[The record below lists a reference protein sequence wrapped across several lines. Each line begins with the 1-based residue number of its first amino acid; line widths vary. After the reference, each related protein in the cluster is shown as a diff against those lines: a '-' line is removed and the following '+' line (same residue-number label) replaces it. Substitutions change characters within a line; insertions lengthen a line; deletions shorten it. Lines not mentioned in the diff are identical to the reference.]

1 MLTVTFVEFLVL
13 TSVAWEPWEEK
24 QELQLVDVTD
34 KQVTV
39 VKHMVLESWAALVL
53 TMRGAHVD
61 VTFHGRQAVDTQ
73 DRATSVETGPSVV
86 LEDQDKVVQE

>member
-1 MLTVTFVEFLVL
+1 VEFLVL
-13 TSVAWEPWEEK
+13 TSVVWEPWEEK

-34 KQVTV
+34 KLVTL
-39 VKHMVLESWAALVL
+39 VKHMVLESWVAQVL
-53 TMRGAHVD
+53 TMRGARVD

-73 DRATSVETGPSVV
+73 DRVHSVETGPSVV

>member
-1 MLTVTFVEFLVL
+1 MLTVTSVEFLVL
-13 TSVAWEPWEEK
+13 TSVVWEPWEEK

-61 VTFHGRQAVDTQ
+61 VTFHGRQAADTQ
-73 DRATSVETGPSVV
+73 GRVHSVETGPSVV

>member
-13 TSVAWEPWEEK
+13 TSVVWEPWEEK

-73 DRATSVETGPSVV
+73 DRVHSVETGQNAV
-86 LEDQDKVVQE
+86 LVDLDKVVQE

>member
-1 MLTVTFVEFLVL
+1 ML

-34 KQVTV
+34 KLVTL
-39 VKHMVLESWAALVL
+39 VKHMVLESWVAQVL
-53 TMRGAHVD
+53 TMRGARVD

-73 DRATSVETGPSVV
+73 DRVHSVETGPSVV

>member
-1 MLTVTFVEFLVL
+1 ML
-13 TSVAWEPWEEK
+13 TSVVWEPWEEK
-24 QELQLVDVTD
+24 QDIQAVDVTD

-73 DRATSVETGPSVV
+73 DRVHSVETGPSVV